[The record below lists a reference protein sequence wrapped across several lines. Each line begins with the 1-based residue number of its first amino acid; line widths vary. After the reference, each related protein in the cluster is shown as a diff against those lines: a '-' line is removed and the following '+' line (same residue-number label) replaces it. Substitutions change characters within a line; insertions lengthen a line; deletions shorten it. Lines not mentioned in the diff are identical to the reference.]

1 MLDLVE
7 DSASKMRSADIDS
20 LRGRLTSATCNFSQ
34 HLATQR
40 GACLAQVWVP
50 DSQANGPVMLHTQV
64 GACRTPAS
72 DRKTLKLCMLF
83 TRLSVHS
90 ATIRPH
96 SPQLHGI
103 CAASSAQRM
112 FHTPR
117 QCCTV
122 CHCCTFTP
130 DILCSLLVNT
140 AAYGMQLFPIARLAD
155 DCTCAHHRLFHSA
168 VGMQGVPFSVAGCA
182 DLLALFRCVSCRYKF
197 GTDTS
202 KPVLMVSWFFA
213 VLKIL

>member
-1 MLDLVE
+1 LQDPSQRSKNTEAVYAIYEVLCAQCN
-7 DSASKMRSADIDS
+7 DTASFPSAAR
-20 LRGRLTSATCNFSQ
+20 
-34 HLATQR
+34 HLCCIVT
-40 GACLAQVWVP
+40 
-50 DSQANGPVMLHTQV
+50 
-64 GACRTPAS
+64 
-72 DRKTLKLCMLF
+72 
-83 TRLSVHS
+83 
-90 ATIRPH
+90 
-96 SPQLHGI
+96 
-103 CAASSAQRM
+103 QRM

-140 AAYGMQLFPIARLAD
+140 AAYGMQVFPIARLAD